1 MAATI
6 DYPANLPPPLRSG
19 YGINHVSPLQRT
31 ELATGRAIQRRRY
44 TSVPSIASVSWLMS
58 QPQAQVFE
66 GWFRWT
72 LSDGAE
78 WFNAR
83 LRTPLGLRDYECR
96 FVGMYE
102 GPDLIGV
109 DRWKF
114 SADLEIR
121 ERQTVDAILAAHP
134 DIILGA
140 AIIDIAINREW
151 PAA

>member
-6 DYPANLPPPLRSG
+6 DYPADLPPPLRSG
-19 YGINHVSPLQRT
+19 YGINHVSPLLRT

-44 TSVPSIASVSWLMS
+44 TSVPSIASVSWNLS
-58 QPQAQVFE
+58 QVQAQVFE

-83 LRTPLGLRDYECR
+83 LRTPLGLQDYECR

-102 GPDLIGV
+102 GPELVGI

-121 ERQTVDAILAAHP
+121 ERQTVDAGLAAHP
-134 DIILGA
+134 DLLLGA
-140 AIIDIAINREW
+140 AIIDVAINQDW

>member
-6 DYPANLPPPLRSG
+6 NYPEGLPTPQRSG
-19 YGINHVSPLQRT
+19 YGINHGSPLQRT

-44 TSVPSIASVSWLMS
+44 TSVPSIVAVSWNLS

-66 GWFRWT
+66 GWFRWE

-83 LRTPLGLRDYECR
+83 LRTPLGLQDYECR

-102 GPDLIGV
+102 GPDLVGI

-121 ERQTVDAILAAHP
+121 ERQTVDAALAEHH
-134 DIILGA
+134 DLILGA
-140 AIIDIAINREW
+140 AIIDIAINQEW
-151 PAA
+151 PEA